1 MPWLLPGC
9 ACGGSVSSSP
19 KNLCPVPKL
28 VGLPSVSTDIL
39 IVAALYKKLFHLLPS
54 SPFFFLLSRFPFPVY
69 LFDENQSASESKT
82 NPSGF
87 TLLGQG
93 LMFLLPC

>member
-1 MPWLLPGC
+1 MSG
-9 ACGGSVSSSP
+9 AKTGGVAVRLHRYFNCRGLVQKTVPSSSFF
-19 KNLCPVPKL
+19 
-28 VGLPSVSTDIL
+28 
-39 IVAALYKKLFHLLPS
+39 AF
-54 SPFFFLLSRFPFPVY
+54 FFFLLSRFPFPVY

-82 NPSGF
+82 SPSGF